1 MKKERKVNDQEIK
14 KLKDNISEMS
24 YGKKNLGEKID
35 SQEQDSRQY
44 CLLIN
49 VVKDDTDKLVI
60 QLIRDDLEV
69 DVDMQIESIE
79 LAALETQ
86 MVKRD

>member
-35 SQEQDSRQY
+35 SQE
-44 CLLIN
+44 
-49 VVKDDTDKLVI
+49 
-60 QLIRDDLEV
+60 
-69 DVDMQIESIE
+69 
-79 LAALETQ
+79 
-86 MVKRD
+86 

>member
-14 KLKDNISEMS
+14 KLKDHISEMS
-24 YGKKNLGEKID
+24 YGIKNLGERID

-49 VVKDDTDKLVI
+49 GVKDDIDKLAI
-60 QLIRDDLEV
+60 QLRDDLEV

-79 LAALETQ
+79 LAVLETQ